1 MNFGYNIWT
10 QNKQIPGLLY
20 INTGPIQ
27 HLSIAQYLKT
37 VTACLSGISAVVDI
51 LKPSDTP
58 F

>member
-10 QNKQIPGLLY
+10 QKKQLPGLLY
-20 INTGPIQ
+20 INTGLIQ
-27 HLSIAQYLKT
+27 HLSIAQCLKT
-37 VTACLSGISAVVDI
+37 VTACLSGISAVVDV